1 MKYKLTFKN
10 KLYLMFHQS
19 YIDRMAYLIPKVAEH
34 SIKYFE
40 EINIKK
46 PLNFYKYVLEQ
57 TKVIIFEYT
66 LIR

>member
-10 KLYLMFHQS
+10 KLYLMFHRS
-19 YIDRMAYLIPKVAEH
+19 YIDRMAYLIPKVEEH

-40 EINIKK
+40 ENNIKK

-57 TKVIIFEYT
+57 VKEIIFEYT
-66 LIR
+66 FVR